1 MDIYRRY
8 GPALCRKCE
17 RMLGNRD
24 DAEDIVQGLFVDL
37 LKKGVTEE
45 SLPYLYRAATNR
57 CLNLI
62 RNRKKRRE
70 LLERRT
76 KEQVLPARTLLE
88 DKVVGFEL
96 LGRLVAKLDKR
107 SAEILVYRYVDDLTQ
122 EEIADTMALSRKTV
136 GKRLKKIAQT
146 ARKLSLAEKGG
157 HL

>member
-8 GPALCRKCE
+8 GPALRRKCE
-17 RMLGNRD
+17 RMLGNTD

-37 LKKGVTEE
+37 LKRGQTEE

-70 LLERRT
+70 LLERST
-76 KEQVLPARTLLE
+76 KEQTLPARTLLE

-96 LGRLVAKLDKR
+96 LGLLVAKLDRK
-107 SAEILVYRYVDDLTQ
+107 SSEILVYRYIDDMTQ
-122 EEIADTMALSRKTV
+122 EEIAEAMSLSRKTV
-136 GKRLKKIAQT
+136 GKRLQKIARE
-146 ARKLSLAEKGG
+146 AGKLANKRGG
-157 HL
+157 PP